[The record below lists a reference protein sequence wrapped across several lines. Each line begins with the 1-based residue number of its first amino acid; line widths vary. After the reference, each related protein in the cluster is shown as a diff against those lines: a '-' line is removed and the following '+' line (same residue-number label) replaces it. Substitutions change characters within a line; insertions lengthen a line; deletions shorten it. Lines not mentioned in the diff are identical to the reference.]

1 MTFFEFI
8 LPALSVGI
16 FSLVN
21 YRAYSEAFP
30 IRLTRAMLLSFITAV
45 VYVIMGYVGIVVA
58 TSLRFRNSDLPDLYN
73 QLNTV
78 VYLGFMV
85 FVVLKW
91 LLGVTKKR
99 LANRVLFDLS
109 SSRTLLVLPFA
120 LGINVF
126 LIGFGIGFL
135 PEIALQGLF
144 WKYSLPLLIVTFLMC
159 YWAVMLGRRKIQIR
173 EKRWILIAS
182 LLLLVLAIMK
192 VINING

>member
-45 VYVIMGYVGIVVA
+45 VYVTMGYVGIVVA

-78 VYLGFMV
+78 ATLREDA
-85 FVVLKW
+85 LN
-91 LLGVTKKR
+91 
-99 LANRVLFDLS
+99 LAPHLAMTYNCTLHNILS
-109 SSRTLLVLPFA
+109 FA
-120 LGINVF
+120 
-126 LIGFGIGFL
+126 
-135 PEIALQGLF
+135 
-144 WKYSLPLLIVTFLMC
+144 
-159 YWAVMLGRRKIQIR
+159 
-173 EKRWILIAS
+173 
-182 LLLLVLAIMK
+182 
-192 VINING
+192 